1 MLKVGLV
8 SLGCAKNLVDSEI
21 ILGMF
26 DQSGYALVNDPEQAD
41 IIIVNTCGFIASSKE
56 ESIDTIFEMAAYKKK
71 LIVTGCLVQRYY
83 EQLKESLPEA
93 DLLVK
98 LDDYPNL
105 HKLVEQLTNNG
116 DKIAPFNP
124 FKRVI
129 STESY
134 SAYLR
139 ISEGCDNRCS
149 YCAIPLIRGPFRS
162 RSYQDIIKE
171 ANILANKGVK
181 ELVVISQDTTN
192 YGKDL
197 NEGNNI
203 VSLLKGLLEIKQFVS
218 IRLLYLYPDE
228 VSDELIALV
237 RDNPRLAPYFDLP
250 IQHASNRILK
260 RMGRRS
266 NKENI
271 LSMINKIRRE
281 IPHAILRSTYIVGF
295 PGESEEDF
303 QELLDFTEEVQFNHL
318 GVFRYSK
325 EEDTPSYDY
334 EDQIDEQTK
343 NKRYEAVMERQK
355 KISYRNNRAL
365 VGRVMDGL
373 IIGYDDKSKTYR
385 VRTYFNAPDGI
396 DGNITV
402 TSPKK
407 LNSGDV
413 VKIRILAPFV
423 YDLYAEIIED
433 N

>member
-26 DQSGYALVNDPEQAD
+26 DDSGYALVNNPDEAD
-41 IIIVNTCGFIASSKE
+41 IIVVNTCGFIAASKE
-56 ESIDTIFEMAAYKKK
+56 ESIDTIFEMAKYKKK

-98 LDDYPNL
+98 LEDYPKL
-105 HKLVEQLTNNG
+105 HQLIEKLNKDGE
-116 DKIAPFNP
+116 KITPFNP
-124 FKRVI
+124 LRRVI

-149 YCAIPLIRGPFRS
+149 FCAIPLIRGPFRS
-162 RSYQDIIKE
+162 RPYEEVIKE
-171 ANILANKGVK
+171 AKILADKGVK
-181 ELVVISQDTTN
+181 ELVIISQDTTH
-192 YGKDL
+192 YGSDL
-197 NEGNNI
+197 KESHNI
-203 VSLLKGLLEIKQFVS
+203 VSLLKSLLEIKEFVS
-218 IRLLYLYPDE
+218 LRLLYLYPDE
-228 VSDELIALV
+228 VTDELIALI
-237 RDNPRLAPYFDLP
+237 RDNPRIAPYFDLP

-266 NKENI
+266 NKEKI
-271 LSMINKIRRE
+271 IALINEIRKE
-281 IPHAILRSTYIVGF
+281 IPHAIMRSTYIVGF

-303 QELLDFTEEVQFNHL
+303 NELVAFTEKVQFNHL
-318 GVFRYSK
+318 GVFTYSK
-325 EEDTPSYDY
+325 EEDTPSYDF
-334 EDQIDEQTK
+334 EEQIDEDIK
-343 NKRYEAVMERQK
+343 KKRYEIIMETQK
-355 KISYRNNRAL
+355 KISYRNNRGL

-373 IIGYDDKSKTYR
+373 VTGYDLQSKTYR
-385 VRTYFNAPDGI
+385 IRSYFNAPDGI
-396 DGNITV
+396 DGNITL
-402 TSPKK
+402 TSEKK
-407 LNSGDV
+407 LNNGDV

-423 YDLYAEIIED
+423 YDLYAELIED